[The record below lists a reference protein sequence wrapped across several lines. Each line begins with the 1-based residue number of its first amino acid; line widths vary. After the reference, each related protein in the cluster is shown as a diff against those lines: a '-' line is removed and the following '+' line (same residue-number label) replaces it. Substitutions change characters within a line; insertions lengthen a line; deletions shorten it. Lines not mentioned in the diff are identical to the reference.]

1 MKRGGGDHKKEDKE
15 KKQRVTRGDNTRRE
29 MRRIEWKKK
38 KTSEREGSLC
48 AHGPTRLSSLPK
60 GNEGRGEQI
69 HGRPEEREVLGFFVV
84 CAVSMC
90 ICVVYVVDRT
100 LPQESSLVDKYESLE
115 PVTSYQ
121 LPPFFFSSRSFIR
134 PSFLH
139 HPQ

>member
-1 MKRGGGDHKKEDKE
+1 
-15 KKQRVTRGDNTRRE
+15 
-29 MRRIEWKKK
+29 
-38 KTSEREGSLC
+38 
-48 AHGPTRLSSLPK
+48 
-60 GNEGRGEQI
+60 
-69 HGRPEEREVLGFFVV
+69 VLGFFVV